1 MDSITSSWSIVHGSS
16 FHGSWLIAHRGAFGE
31 SSINRVRSAISTSF
45 PILPMMRLSC
55 SENSSAFSNAL
66 ARICSDCCNWLQNHL
81 ILYSFFLFVWFD
93 GAKIRK
99 KMLSREL
106 FDFSYVFRAFI
117 NIRRQYIRQVLN
129 RNMKKIRLKTLK
141 CSLVTILLFIF
152 APELL
157 CY

>member
-1 MDSITSSWSIVHGSS
+1 M
-16 FHGSWLIAHRGAFGE
+16 AHRGAFGE

-45 PILPMMRLSC
+45 LILPMMRLSC

-81 ILYSFFLFVWFD
+81 MSFDTLFIFFLFVWFD

-157 CY
+157 YY

>member
-1 MDSITSSWSIVHGSS
+1 MDSITSSWSIV
-16 FHGSWLIAHRGAFGE
+16 HGSWLIAHRGAFGE

-45 PILPMMRLSC
+45 LILPMMRLSC

-81 ILYSFFLFVWFD
+81 MSFDTLFIFLFVWFD

-157 CY
+157 YY